1 MKPTRSSAFTLV
13 ELLVVIVILS
23 LLMAL
28 LMPVARAA
36 LRAYY
41 LTRCQLNLRHLY
53 DAQCTWRAD
62 QGVTQFATGPD
73 WVDTILPYLEGRSEV
88 LRCPESDNPWG
99 DSENRLSLGDIVF
112 EIYGYSGY
120 SDYRY
125 DIPLDSDFIEI
136 IPPVV
141 NPEIQ
146 GWKQYG
152 IEDDRTGGDYETDKR
167 DIVVEIR
174 FVAGRPVSI
183 YFSPSIGGHGY
194 SYKFK
199 IKDEI
204 IYDNYDSGDSSMI
217 GTSMS
222 LESYGIRTSDYGM
235 SRGSYETST
244 ATVPKPDGKM
254 FFILD
259 YPLSVADYMATV
271 GGDEWKRFFVV
282 DPAYN
287 PVIGAYQ
294 WQPPPGCETWTWQQV
309 TALRHFEKANV
320 LFCDGHVETL
330 GIDPLDERTLRENR
344 YLGVD
349 CTLWRY
355 TE

>member
-13 ELLVVIVILS
+13 ELLIVIVILS

-28 LMPVARAA
+28 LMPVARSA

-41 LTRCQLNLRHLY
+41 LTRCQLNLRHIY
-53 DAQCTWRAD
+53 EAQCIWRAD
-62 QGVTQFATGPD
+62 QGGAHFATGPN

-88 LRCPESDNPWG
+88 LRCPESDNPW
-99 DSENRLSLGDIVF
+99 SESETRLSLGDIAF
-112 EIYGYSGY
+112 EIYTGYDRTAY
-120 SDYRY
+120 KY
-125 DIPLDSDFIEI
+125 DIPLDSAFIYI
-136 IPPVV
+136 LTPQD
-141 NPEIQ
+141 NPENA
-146 GWKQYG
+146 GWKEYA
-152 IEDDRTGGDYETDKR
+152 IEDQRTGGDYSTDHR
-167 DIVVEIR
+167 DIVVEIQ
-174 FVAGRPVSI
+174 FVAGRPVRI
-183 YFSPSIGGHGY
+183 YFSPHNSGHGY
-194 SYKFK
+194 GFKFK
-199 IKDEI
+199 IGEEI

-217 GTSMS
+217 GTTRD
-222 LESYGIRTSDYGM
+222 LTSYGVRTSDYGM

-244 ATVPKPDGKM
+244 TTVSRPDGKL

-259 YPLSVADYMATV
+259 YPLSLADYMAPV

-287 PVIGAYQ
+287 PVIGPYQ
-294 WQPPPGCETWTWQQV
+294 WQPPAGCEEWTWQQV

-330 GIDPLDERTLRENR
+330 GINPLDESDLRGNR
-344 YLGVD
+344 HLRAD
-349 CTLWRY
+349 CPLWRY

>member
-1 MKPTRSSAFTLV
+1 
-13 ELLVVIVILS
+13 
-23 LLMAL
+23 
-28 LMPVARAA
+28 
-36 LRAYY
+36 
-41 LTRCQLNLRHLY
+41 LNLHHIY

-62 QGVTQFATGPD
+62 RGVAHFATGPD
-73 WVDTILPYLEGRSEV
+73 WVDTVLPYLEGRAEV
-88 LRCPESDNPWG
+88 LRCPESDNPWSG
-99 DSENRLSLGDIVF
+99 SETTLTLGDIAF
-112 EIYGYSGY
+112 EIYTGYDRTNY
-120 SDYRY
+120 LY
-125 DIPLDSDFIEI
+125 DIPLDAAFINI
-136 IPPVV
+136 VPPTV
-141 NPEIQ
+141 NPASE
-146 GWKQYG
+146 GWKEYQ
-152 IEDDRTGGDYETDKR
+152 IEDQQTGGDYETDKR

-174 FVAGRPVSI
+174 FIAGRPVSI
-183 YFSPSIGGHGY
+183 YFSPSVGGHGY
-194 SYKFK
+194 GFKFK

-217 GTSMS
+217 RTTMP
-222 LESYGIRTSDYGM
+222 LVSYGIRTSDYGM

-259 YPLSVADYMATV
+259 YPVSVADYMELV
-271 GGDEWKRFFVV
+271 GGDEWRRFFVV

-330 GIDPLDERTLRENR
+330 GIAPLDELTLRENR
-344 YLGVD
+344 HLRAD
-349 CTLWRY
+349 CPLWRY